1 LAKIDRMSVYTDQE
15 RDTIR
20 SAAFGALTLV
30 SAADPGFL
38 SMFKESM
45 AGAKALA
52 AAPADLQSVLKSGG
66 MPPMPA
72 GSKEEIKQ
80 NVLTALRQSKDII
93 TAKAPQDLQPFQA
106 VIAEAINQV
115 ATVHEGVSDS
125 ERRVI
130 DEVRAAVGMA

>member
-1 LAKIDRMSVYTDQE
+1 MSVYTDQE

-20 SAAFGALTLV
+20 NAAFGALTLV

-52 AAPADLQSVLKSGG
+52 AAPANLQDVLKSGG
-66 MPPMPA
+66 MPPIPK
-72 GSKEEIKQ
+72 GSQEEIKAS
-80 NVLTALRQSKDII
+80 VLAALKQSKDII
-93 TAKAPQDLQPFQA
+93 MAKAPQDLQPFQA

-115 ATVHEGVSDS
+115 ATAHEGISGT
-125 ERRVI
+125 ERQVI